1 MRGQG
6 AQKRAKKL
14 KVDKAAKQQQLLRAI
29 AWCAETGNGATAAV
43 AWLEKDTKKP
53 ALVTRNQIDYAQRIE
68 KDKKENPAKFEDATP
83 NAQPGQQNA
92 NASGGA

>member
-1 MRGQG
+1 MANGDAG
-6 AQKRAKKL
+6 DAIT
-14 KVDKAAKQQQLLRAI
+14 LRI
-29 AWCAETGNGATAAV
+29 V
-43 AWLEKDTKKP
+43 A
-53 ALVTRNQIDYAQRIE
+53 VTRNQIDYAQRIE